1 LIRSYRKLLNF
12 IGIAI
17 VIVGISVS
25 TAPASDVYGKGV
37 TLDKVTLISQ
47 ILDNPDK
54 YVGKEIRV
62 NGLIVDVCS
71 RRGCWIE
78 LASDRAFEKLRIKV
92 ADGVIVFPMS
102 ARGLNASVQGTVEGI
117 KMTEE
122 EALWFR
128 RHQAEERGTT
138 FDPSTVKGPETIY
151 QIRASGAEVSSK

>member
-1 LIRSYRKLLNF
+1 M
-12 IGIAI
+12 
-17 VIVGISVS
+17 VIVGVSVS
-25 TAPASDVYGKGV
+25 TVAGSDIYGKGV

-54 YVGKEIRV
+54 YVGKEVKV

-78 LASDRAFEKLRIKV
+78 LSSDRAFEKLRIKV

-102 ARGLNASVQGTVEGI
+102 ARGLNASVQGTVEAI

-128 RHQAEERGTT
+128 RHQAEERGAT

>member
-1 LIRSYRKLLNF
+1 MKRSYRYLSSVT
-12 IGIAI
+12 
-17 VIVGISVS
+17 VIMILVTGMTVA
-25 TAPASDVYGKGV
+25 TVCASDNYGKGV
-37 TLDKVTLISQ
+37 TMEKATLISQ

-54 YVGKEIRV
+54 YVGKEVRV
-62 NGLIVDVCS
+62 NGLIVEVCS

-78 LASDRAFEKLRIKV
+78 LASDRPFEKMRIKV

-102 ARGLNASVQGTVEGI
+102 ARGLNASVQGTVEAI

-128 RHQAEERGTT
+128 RHQAEEKGVS